1 MTTQTQLTQT
11 QWPRVEEL
19 FHELAD
25 ADAQTREVALADE
38 PEPIRQAVLR
48 LFEAEGGEA
57 MITATLRR
65 AARMVT
71 QPESRIGAYQ
81 IVREI
86 GHGGMG
92 AVYLGVRADDTYE
105 KQVAIKFVRSGMD
118 SPILRQRFEA
128 ERRILARLEHPY
140 IARLLDAG
148 TSSSGQP
155 YFVMEYVEGE
165 PIHQWAERNN
175 LAVRER
181 VKLFLQVCEAVQ
193 YAHRN
198 LIVHRDI
205 KPSNILVRLDG
216 TPKLLDFGIAK
227 LLEEETKSS
236 QATAMHA
243 MTPEYASPEQ
253 ARGEAISVAS
263 DVYSL
268 GAVLYDLLTGG
279 PPLPMK
285 GLSPAETERVLCQ
298 SDVPLP
304 SMRAPILGRQ
314 LRGDLDNI
322 ALLALRKSPE
332 ERYASVDEFR
342 ADLLRYLAGQ
352 PVVARQY
359 TFAQRLRKFVAR
371 NRRTVTAATAIAL
384 SLLIGSAVAIRSA
397 VEAQDA
403 RRLAE
408 AERQKA
414 QVQSV
419 NAERKA
425 AEALEQR
432 SIADGLREVADT
444 QRHLAERRFAEQ
456 RTMFG
461 DDLRGFYDRVQQL
474 PGSTP
479 ARLQLLTMAA
489 KSLERLALDAPNDP
503 QVQLDLAS
511 YYQRLGELYGSATNS
526 SLGDKQTGLSF
537 LHKGLA
543 IAERLNKQQPENAAV
558 WTTLASLYARIS
570 ALLAYVTADPKDAVE
585 VGEKALR
592 AAQHGLSLRPNDFE
606 AQRQMAAT
614 LLAPS
619 AALLRRDPRLIRM
632 DRIDRAE
639 LMLRAMLKVDPSDL
653 DVQAKLAEALSLQ
666 ASMLVQQMDLAA
678 AIEKLNGVK
687 NMRESILRASPNDS
701 SIKRVLMITNGHL
714 ADAYGRLN
722 RAGDAGSIAAN
733 AAMAAL
739 GEELAHSDP
748 DNVTA
753 QYDYAMS
760 LTRVATFHRRLK
772 DFPRALAGAQ
782 KAVSILDTLK
792 RREGENRVFVGQYF
806 NAMNSVADIL
816 FDLGRSA
823 EATEAYLRQVAE
835 WDAYPRRNEDLLTS
849 LQRIRALMRLVN
861 ALARSNDVR
870 AIEYARRVTK
880 TAMEVEVAVGSS
892 EATSTRA
899 LRYQAEAGM
908 VFAQFAES
916 TQNRSLWIEAQ
927 ERLSHCL
934 TNTAKLDP
942 NKSPDWSITERERMA
957 QTLVNAVAA
966 LNMKYFQ

>member
-1 MTTQTQLTQT
+1 MTTHTQLTQT

-25 ADAQTREVALADE
+25 ADVKQREVALADE
-38 PEPIRQAVLR
+38 PEAIRQAVLR

-57 MITATLRR
+57 MITATVRR

-118 SPILRQRFEA
+118 SPMLRQRFEA

-148 TSSSGQP
+148 TSDGGQP

-175 LAVRER
+175 LAVRDR

-205 KPSNILVRLDG
+205 KPSNILVRPDG

-227 LLEEETKSS
+227 LLEEETNSS
-236 QATAMHA
+236 QTTAMHA
-243 MTPEYASPEQ
+243 LTPEYASPEQ
-253 ARGEAISVAS
+253 ARGEAVNVGS

-268 GAVLYDLLTGG
+268 GAVLYDLFTGG
-279 PPLPMK
+279 PPFPMK

-298 SDVPLP
+298 SEVPLP
-304 SMRAPILGRQ
+304 STRAHLYGRQ

-322 ALLALRKSPE
+322 VLLALRKTPA
-332 ERYASVDEFR
+332 ERYASVDDFR
-342 ADLLRYLAGQ
+342 ADLLRYLAGK
-352 PVVARQY
+352 PVIAREY
-359 TFAQRLRKFVAR
+359 TIAQRLRKFVAR
-371 NRRTVTAATAIAL
+371 NRSKVAATTAIAM

-403 RRLAE
+403 RRIAE
-408 AERQKA
+408 TERHKA

-432 SIADGLREVADT
+432 SIAEAMRQVADT

-489 KSLERLALDAPNDP
+489 KSVERLAMDAPNDLR
-503 QVQLDLAS
+503 VQLDLAA
-511 YYQRLGELYGSATNS
+511 YYQRLGELYGSATTS
-526 SLGDKQTGLSF
+526 SLGDKQTGLAY

-558 WTTLASLYARIS
+558 WAILASLYARMS
-570 ALLAYVTADPKDAVE
+570 ALLAYVAADPKDAVA
-585 VGEKALR
+585 VGEQALR
-592 AAQHGLSLRPNDFE
+592 AAQHGLSLKPNDFE
-606 AQRQMAAT
+606 TQRQMAAT

-619 AALLRRDPRLIRM
+619 AALLRREPRLIRM

-666 ASMLVQQMDLAA
+666 ASVLVQQMDLAA

-687 NMRESILRASPNDS
+687 SMRESILRASPNDS
-701 SIKRVLMITNGHL
+701 SVKRVLMITNGHL

-722 RAGDAGSIAAN
+722 RVGDPGSVAAN
-733 AAMAAL
+733 EAMAAL
-739 GEELAHSDP
+739 GEELARADP

-760 LTRVATFHRRLK
+760 LTRVATFQRRLK
-772 DFPRALAGAQ
+772 DFPRALTGAE
-782 KAVSILDTLK
+782 KAVRILDTLK
-792 RREGENRVFVGQYF
+792 RREGENHVFVAQYF

-823 EATEAYLRQVAE
+823 EATAAYLRQVTE
-835 WDAYPRRNEDLLTS
+835 WDAYPKHNEDLATS
-849 LQRIRALMRLVN
+849 LQRIRALMRVAN
-861 ALARSNDVR
+861 ALARSNDIR
-870 AIEYARRVTK
+870 AIEYAHRVSGSAT
-880 TAMEVEVAVGSS
+880 EVEAAVGIS
-892 EATSTRA
+892 EASSTRA

-927 ERLSHCL
+927 DRLSHCL
-934 TNTAKLDP
+934 RDTAKLDP
-942 NKSPDWSITERERMA
+942 KKSPDWSTTDRERMA
-957 QTLVNAVAA
+957 QTLAKAVAA
-966 LNMKYFQ
+966 LNMKYSQ